1 MGMSLAITPEPKDRM
16 NKRIP
21 VPFSTQLPEI
31 IRNNYG
37 KWIDRK
43 FHGNGIIEHIS
54 ETGDRIFTIK
64 VGLPPNSRLSVDTLE
79 KFVDIADKY
88 GLGVVRATRGMNL
101 EFITDSLDKALKIK
115 EEVEKLGFPVGGWGR
130 SLWHITS
137 CTAYLTCTT
146 AVVDAP
152 SITQVL
158 YNYLKPYFTGEI
170 ELPAKLMI
178 FVAGCPNI
186 CGGTLAGDIV
196 IVGHYG
202 QAPKPDPERIKFCLP
217 ASAEALK
224 KVTPDVAAVCPV
236 GAIKLF
242 GKPDG
247 SVGIEV
253 DERKCIACSRCK
265 NVCDY
270 FDWDPNKIGVAIFAG
285 GKTSNTG
292 TGPRLPY
299 RVVPWLPVNPP
310 EYREVVAAV
319 RKIIDVWRSEA
330 KPGERLGDY
339 IDRIGIDEF
348 MSKLGV
354 PRTRHNRCEEA
365 SWNFGVRQFITYM

>member
-1 MGMSLAITPEPKDRM
+1 MTPEPKDRM

-37 KWIDRK
+37 RWIDRK

-158 YNYLKPYFTGEI
+158 YNHLKPYFTGEI

-178 FVAGCPNI
+178 FVAGCPNV

-217 ASAEALK
+217 TSAEALK

-236 GAIKLF
+236 NAIKLF

-247 SVGIEV
+247 TVGIEV

-270 FDWDPNKIGVAIFAG
+270 FDWDPNKIGVAIFVG

-299 RVVPWLPVNPP
+299 KVIPWLPVNPP